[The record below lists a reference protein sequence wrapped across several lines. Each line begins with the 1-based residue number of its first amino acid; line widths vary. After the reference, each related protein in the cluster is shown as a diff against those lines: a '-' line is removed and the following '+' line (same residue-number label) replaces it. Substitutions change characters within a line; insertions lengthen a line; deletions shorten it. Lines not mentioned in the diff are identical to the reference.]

1 MHRALIIAGALVA
14 AGVLTWFFPLFHVVS
29 RSSLKSAQ
37 AAAEFQAAD
46 YVKNFWAERLTP
58 ALSEADDAVAV
69 LTALREN
76 PEQARTEFGRT
87 VGLGRSTLYFISGKG
102 TIVAV
107 DGKSAGVSL
116 GSASKEPE
124 VSISTGLLFGNTARD
139 ATGLLNG
146 SEFPNSQQFN
156 EISTE
161 LNRTIE
167 ASVLPKIKNE
177 AQVGNTI
184 QFVGCAEV
192 TTLPRDISPLKIV
205 PLQVSIGKSP

>member
-29 RSSLKSAQ
+29 RSSMKSAQ
-37 AAAEFQAAD
+37 AAAEFQPAD
-46 YVKNFWAERLTP
+46 YVKKFWGERLMP
-58 ALSEADDAVAV
+58 ALGEADDAVAV
-69 LTALREN
+69 LAALREN
-76 PEQARTEFGRT
+76 PAQSQTEFGRT
-87 VGLGRSTLYFISGKG
+87 VGLGRSTLYFVSGKG
-102 TIVAV
+102 TITSIDSKAV
-107 DGKSAGVSL
+107 GVSL
-116 GSASKEPE
+116 GSATKEPE

-167 ASVLPKIKNE
+167 ATVLPTLKMEAKI
-177 AQVGNTI
+177 GDTI
-184 QFVGCAEV
+184 HFVGCAEV
-192 TTLPRDISPLKIV
+192 TTLPRDISPLKVV
-205 PLQVSIGKSP
+205 PLQVSIGESP